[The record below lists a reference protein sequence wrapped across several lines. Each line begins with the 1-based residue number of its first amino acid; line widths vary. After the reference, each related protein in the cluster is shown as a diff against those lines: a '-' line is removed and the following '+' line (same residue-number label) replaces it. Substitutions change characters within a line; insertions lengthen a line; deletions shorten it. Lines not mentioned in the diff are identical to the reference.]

1 VDCNQW
7 SYNNLEIL
15 EFVQVLV
22 AIILGL
28 GVAELLK
35 GYADFLR
42 PGDRHFSGLLFGFSL
57 WVFLSLI
64 QFWWFG
70 WRFSA
75 VSTWHFYELLF
86 YLLGPTI
93 LYVLSRLTFPNPT
106 ETQDLIEYY
115 SDVARRLWSLVG
127 AFFIFAIGSNVL
139 LLDVSIWSSGPASQ
153 AFLAAYATICSR
165 VENRYL
171 HGIGIVLLITQL
183 LWRGLGHVVAS

>member
-1 VDCNQW
+1 
-7 SYNNLEIL
+7 LEIF
-15 EFVQVLV
+15 EFIQVLV

-57 WVFLSLI
+57 WLILSLI

-75 VSTWHFYELLF
+75 ISTWQFYELLF

-106 ETQDLIEYY
+106 ETQNLIEYY
-115 SDVARRLWSLVG
+115 SDVASRLWSLVG
-127 AFFIFAIGSNVL
+127 AFYIFAISSNVL
-139 LLDVSIWSSGPASQ
+139 LLGVSIWSSGPASQ
-153 AFLAAYATICSR
+153 AFLAAYAAICSR

-171 HGIGIVLLITQL
+171 HGIGIVLLITQVM
-183 LWRGLGHVVAS
+183 WRGLRNVVAS

>member
-1 VDCNQW
+1 MH
-7 SYNNLEIL
+7 

-42 PGDRHFSGLLFGFSL
+42 PGERQFSGLLLGFSL
-57 WVFLSLI
+57 WLFLAHI

-70 WRFSA
+70 WRFST
-75 VSTWHFYELLF
+75 VNTWQFYELLF

-106 ETQDLIEYY
+106 ETQNLIEYY
-115 SDVARRLWSLVG
+115 AEVASRLWSLVG
-127 AFFIFAIGSNVL
+127 VFYLYAIGSNVL
-139 LLDVSIWSSGPASQ
+139 LLDVSIWSPGPASQ
-153 AFLAAYATICSR
+153 AFLAIYATICSR

-171 HGIGIVLLITQL
+171 HSIGVLLLIMQL
-183 LWRGLGHVVAS
+183 LWRGVGNVVAN

>member
-1 VDCNQW
+1 
-7 SYNNLEIL
+7 LEIL

-42 PGDRHFSGLLFGFSL
+42 PGNRHFSGLLFGFSI
-57 WVFLSLI
+57 WVFLQLI

-70 WRFSA
+70 WRFA
-75 VSTWHFYELLF
+75 GVTAWQFYELLF

-106 ETQDLIEYY
+106 ETQNLGEYY
-115 SDVARRLWSLVG
+115 SEVAGRLWGLVSS
-127 AFFIFAIGSNVL
+127 FFIYAIGTNVL
-139 LLDVSIWSSGPASQ
+139 LLDVPIWSSGPASQ
-153 AFLAAYATICSR
+153 AFLAVYATICSR

-171 HGIGIVLLITQL
+171 HSTGVVLMIAQL
-183 LWRGLGHVVAS
+183 LWRGLESSVAN